1 MISRSSKFFSV
12 FLFTCFVTTWCG
24 AAAQEPTSVELESA
38 KEEVRGLGGKPEA
51 ECWHVMSFEDLLQ
64 QPNAIFDGDY
74 LIFWLMRLDFFDE
87 AIALI
92 KAGADVT
99 HLSLKDGQS
108 IYEVFRSSSAVRQR
122 SQNMTRFAA
131 GPAFQGQGLV
141 LLLGMGGFLVLQDL
155 IDYQFIGALRRAIDN
170 ENIAEFKWLCV
181 VLNHGSHGGAGSHLV
196 SVFTQ
201 PIEKDGMRL
210 VDYAKERGWM
220 EHVRSVIK

>member
-12 FLFTCFVTTWCG
+12 FLFTFFVTTWCG
-24 AAAQEPTSVELESA
+24 AAAQEQTSVEIASA
-38 KEEVRGLGGKPEA
+38 KKDVQVLGGNPDT
-51 ECWHVMSFEDLLQ
+51 ECWSVLSFDDLLQ
-64 QPNAIFDGDY
+64 QPNAIVDGDY

-122 SQNMTRFAA
+122 SQNMARFAA

-155 IDYQFIGALRRAIDN
+155 IDHQFVDALRRAIDN
-170 ENIAEFKWLCV
+170 KNIAEFKWLCV
-181 VLNHGSHGGAGSHLV
+181 VLNHGSQGSAGSHLV

-201 PIEKDGMRL
+201 PIQKNGMRL
-210 VDYAKERGWM
+210 VDYAKERGWV